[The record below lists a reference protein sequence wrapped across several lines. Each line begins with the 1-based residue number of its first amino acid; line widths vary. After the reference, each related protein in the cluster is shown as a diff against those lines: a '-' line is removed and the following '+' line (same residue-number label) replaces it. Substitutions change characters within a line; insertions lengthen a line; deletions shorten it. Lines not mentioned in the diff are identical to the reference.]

1 MVLLET
7 SGAGHGDARAYVQQT
22 LAAPL
27 QVALAAL
34 CRERP
39 AEPVVWLAE
48 FLLANKPAPR
58 VLLQPQQQ
66 LLRVLETEGTR
77 AEPHVTALMLRFAAS
92 FAGATLIDLEH
103 KFKTMG
109 SIKFKFDRFALSYQ
123 RQHRDLSH
131 AEAERAILRLHTS
144 APGRPPDQIIVD
156 SLRYTIQVPTEQY
169 TEAVR
174 VVRDELGGACGFE
187 RIDEKNF
194 WFGEQLYRGIND
206 VYAMPIHD
214 EGAEA
219 SELFFE
225 VQLHTPESI
234 ELKHRIHPMMKE
246 VQSPQTVDQARIES
260 LQAEMLALV
269 AACPIPE
276 GALGLPKEVIRPPWW
291 QAQQRRS

>member
-123 RQHRDLSH
+123 RQHPDLSH

-219 SELFFE
+219 SEL
-225 VQLHTPESI
+225 LRSATAHA
-234 ELKHRIHPMMKE
+234 R
-246 VQSPQTVDQARIES
+246 VD
-260 LQAEMLALV
+260 
-269 AACPIPE
+269 
-276 GALGLPKEVIRPPWW
+276 
-291 QAQQRRS
+291 